1 MQITEKDGGSH
12 AEQNHFPELTEGS
25 KFGEAAVAQSCTAE
39 LSTGGGYA
47 GKDLLKS
54 AYV

>member
-12 AEQNHFPELTEGS
+12 AEQNHFPELTE
-25 KFGEAAVAQSCTAE
+25 FGEAAVAQSCTAE

-54 AYV
+54 ADV